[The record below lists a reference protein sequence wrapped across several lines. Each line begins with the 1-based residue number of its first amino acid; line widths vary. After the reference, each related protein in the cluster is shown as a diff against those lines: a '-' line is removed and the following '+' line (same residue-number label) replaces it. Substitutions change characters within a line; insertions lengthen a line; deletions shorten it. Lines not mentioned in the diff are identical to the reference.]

1 MKNVFFLLTL
11 VPYLFGFTQELQTP
25 RCIFDSLIQ
34 DAYTSED
41 FRILM
46 YHEEQE
52 IQDILKNKSLLSE
65 NATIPVVIHIV
76 KNPNDMDMNIT
87 DEMVYRQ
94 LEILNETYN
103 QNNTDIENTPGFF
116 EPLIGNVG
124 FEFCLATVD
133 PLGYSTPGITRN
145 FTDVSVFST
154 VSNNIKYA
162 SEGGVDAWDTDSY
175 LNIWV
180 GKLSSSILGY
190 SHIPS
195 ATVPD
200 QEQGVVINY
209 PFFGETNHSFYNMGK
224 TLVHEIGHYF
234 NLRHPWG
241 NGNCDQNNDFVDD
254 TPISESA
261 YAGSPVH
268 PQTSCETIDMFMNFM
283 DYVYD
288 SSMVMFSIGQAERMQ
303 TALQYF
309 RSGILVSNGCG
320 VPSLIVKPA
329 ILHASEVDANDASI
343 ELNIVSGIPPF
354 TIQWESGEET
364 NYLADIDTGLYSV
377 MIIDSIGQE
386 LILDLIVSHYG
397 LVYDSDNFE
406 SYNSD
411 SLLDDQSDDWFAFC
425 LDTFSANISSVSA
438 PEGIQYLEINSID
451 GTNTFARNLGGFTSN
466 AYELSF
472 DLYLPL
478 GRSAG
483 YTLYHDAS
491 MCSNPTTAFQ
501 LQFGINGIGTVNHG
515 GDSSSFNFSQNE
527 WLQVSHLIDLDRD
540 LVEFFINDV
549 KILDWTFSETISTIN
564 GNTTLHTIVFNDSVN
579 SIDQTHYFIDDYK
592 LKLVQ
597 NSTLN
602 LDEFE
607 QSLELIV
614 YPNPTSGI
622 LTLESAISNPK
633 DCSVSIFNALGML
646 LEFTKWDQTLNNSIQ
661 FNLDYFREGVYFM
674 RVESEKENKLIKFVV
689 TR

>member
-1 MKNVFFLLTL
+1 MKKVFFLLTL
-11 VPYLFGFTQELQTP
+11 LPYLVGFTQELQTP

-34 DAYTSED
+34 EAYKSED

-46 YHEEQE
+46 YHEEQDF
-52 IQDILKNKSLLSE
+52 QDILKNKSSLSE
-65 NATIPVVIHIV
+65 NSSIPVVIHIV
-76 KNPNDMDMNIT
+76 KNTNDTDMNIT

-103 QNNTDIENTPGFF
+103 QNNTDVEITPEFF

-133 PLGYSTPGITRN
+133 PLGYSTTGITRTY
-145 FTDVSVFST
+145 TDVSVFST

-195 ATVPD
+195 TSVPD
-200 QEQGVVINY
+200 QEHGVVINY

-234 NLRHPWG
+234 NLKHPWG
-241 NGNCDQNNDFVDD
+241 NGNCDQNNDWVDD
-254 TPISESA
+254 TPTSESA

-268 PQTSCETIDMFMNFM
+268 PQTSCETVDMFMNFM

-309 RSGILVSNGCG
+309 RSGLLVSNGCG
-320 VPSLIVKPA
+320 VPSLIVKSA

-343 ELNIVSGIPPF
+343 ELNVVSGIPPY

-364 NYLADIDTGLYSV
+364 NHLADLATGSYSV
-377 MIIDSIGQE
+377 TITDSIGQE
-386 LILDLIVSHYG
+386 LILDLVVSHYG

-406 SYNSD
+406 TYNSD

-438 PEGIQYLEINSID
+438 PEGLQYLEINSID
-451 GTNTFARNLGGFTSN
+451 GTNTFARNLGELSSN

-478 GRSAG
+478 GRTAG

-491 MCSNPTTAFQ
+491 LCSNPTTAFQ

-515 GDSSSFNFSQNE
+515 GDSISFNFTQNQ

-549 KILDWTFSETISTIN
+549 KILDWTFSETISSLN

-579 SIDQTHYFIDDYK
+579 PIDQTHYFIDDFK
-592 LKLVQ
+592 LELVQ

-607 QSLELIV
+607 QNLELNL
-614 YPNPTSGI
+614 YPNPTNGI
-622 LTLESAISNPK
+622 LTLESAINTHK
-633 DCSVSIFNALGML
+633 DCSVTIFNALGML
-646 LEFTKWDQTLNNSIQ
+646 LEFKKWDQTANNSIQ
-661 FNLDYFREGVYFM
+661 FNLDYLTEGIYFM
-674 RVESEKENKLIKFVV
+674 RVESEKEIKLIKFVV
-689 TR
+689 TP